1 MKVLS
6 AIAFVACLA
15 GVSPADAQTLPA
27 EPIALAGGRVTI
39 SGDVA
44 GSYGSRD
51 AGWFDYT
58 DYNNSALR
66 TLRIDFS
73 AAATVG
79 EHITLLGEVRSDNL
93 GRVRPY
99 ALYVRMRPWTNHNI
113 NVQVGLVPPTFGAF
127 PRRMY
132 PNDNPLIGYPLAY
145 QYLTTLRPDAV
156 PGDAEE
162 LLQKRSSGWLVR
174 YRYGNP
180 GGTQGVPLVT
190 AFRWDTGV
198 QVHAGTDVVR
208 GTVAVTTG
216 TLAHPLFHDDNNGR
230 QVVGRLELRPVA
242 GLIVGASGAR
252 GPFVSEMAARG
263 AVGDGHDREFTQTAW
278 GTDIEYSRGYY
289 LVRYEGILSEWR
301 LPLVRAPYLKLPL
314 RALSTSIEGRYKFSP
329 GFYAAA
335 RFDHLGFSEMTG
347 SAVQGT
353 LPWDSDV
360 TRAEAG
366 IGYYIQRNLLMKL
379 SVQRNMRE
387 GGRVVPRA
395 STLAAGQLVFW
406 F

>member
-1 MKVLS
+1 MKVWG
-6 AIAFVACLA
+6 AVAFVACLA
-15 GVSPADAQTLPA
+15 GVSPAGAQTLPA
-27 EPIALAGGRVTI
+27 EPIALAGGRVTF
-39 SGDVA
+39 SGDVSA
-44 GSYGSRD
+44 SFGSRD
-51 AGWFDYT
+51 LGWFDYT
-58 DYNNSALR
+58 DYNHSALR

-73 AAATVG
+73 GAANVG
-79 EHITLLGEVRSDNL
+79 EHVTVLGEVRSENL
-93 GRVRPY
+93 ERVRPY
-99 ALYVRMRPWTNHNI
+99 ALYVRLRPWTKRNVNI
-113 NVQVGLVPPTFGAF
+113 HVGLVPPTFGAF

-132 PNDNPLIGYPLAY
+132 PSDNPLIGYPLGY

-180 GGTQGVPLVT
+180 VGTQGVPVVT

-198 QVHAGTDVVR
+198 QVHAGTEMVR

-216 TLAHPLFHDDNNGR
+216 SLAHPLFHDDNNGR
-230 QVVGRLELRPVA
+230 QIVGRLEVRPVA
-242 GLIVGASGAR
+242 GLIVGGSGAR

-278 GTDIEYSRGYY
+278 GADLEYSRGYY
-289 LVRYEGILSEWR
+289 MLRYEGIFSAWEM
-301 LPLVRAPYLKLPL
+301 PLVRTPHLKLPL
-314 RALSTSIEGRYKFSP
+314 RALSTSIEGRYKFFP

-353 LPWDSDV
+353 VPWDSDV
-360 TRAEAG
+360 TRVEAG
-366 IGYYIQRNLLMKL
+366 IGYSLQRNLLLKL

-395 STLAAGQLVFW
+395 STLVAGQAVFW